1 MTLNCCKFEFSENFT
16 RFGRQHLLSRS
27 RPAYCQRMRCKAL
40 NVGYFLDIMFLALIC
55 CGFLRY
61 RGPSYTR
68 TAVARFPYL
77 YLGFVVKCL
86 KPKPIKS
93 KTTLLWHILIIAWLD
108 NNTLIHNN
116 SVQAGNHNWMLLQH
130 CSFISTNTKV
140 DMCYLSACI
149 TTIKSD
155 DILI

>member
-27 RPAYCQRMRCKAL
+27 KYSYCQRMRCKAL

-93 KTTLLWHILIIAWLD
+93 KTTLLGHILIIAWLD
-108 NNTLIHNN
+108 NTLIHNN
-116 SVQAGNHNWMLLQH
+116 SVQATTTECYCIMLLIYFH
-130 CSFISTNTKV
+130 KHESGHVLSFSLHHN
-140 DMCYLSACI
+140 Y
-149 TTIKSD
+149 
-155 DILI
+155 